1 MKAAKSIIGNIRHNL
16 KFHLV
21 DSTAILAESTPVFA
35 VFETQ
40 IAGWSNELS
49 INARLIAAGITY
61 FAGTGY
67 IYGKGRDLSRRLFNI
82 GDETT
87 EKVQALHD
95 AVYLAAFNLVIAP
108 PIYFAAGA
116 RDLKQIAIG
125 TATVMAV
132 ALVNG
137 GPLGYA
143 VDLFRDLAGLK
154 ECRRPSY
161 RFLKK
166 QTPRVKRV
174 LVVLLTAAAVAVT
187 GGIYALRN

>member
-1 MKAAKSIIGNIRHNL
+1 MKAAKSTIGKIRHNL

-21 DSTAILAESTPVFA
+21 DSTAILAESTPVLA

-40 IAGWSNELS
+40 IAQMSNEIS
-49 INARLIAAGITY
+49 MNARLIAAGITY

-67 IYGKGRDLSRRLFNI
+67 IYGKGRDLSRRLFSI

-87 EKVQALHD
+87 EKVLALHD

-125 TATVMAV
+125 TATAMAFG
-132 ALVNG
+132 LVNG

-143 VDLFRDLAGLK
+143 VDLFRDLTGLK

-166 QTPRVKRV
+166 QSPRVKRV

>member
-1 MKAAKSIIGNIRHNL
+1 MKAAKSIIGKIKHNL

-40 IAGWSNELS
+40 IAGLSNEIS
-49 INARLIAAGITY
+49 INTRLIAAGITY
-61 FAGTGY
+61 FGGTGY
-67 IYGKGRDLSRRLFNI
+67 IYGKGRDLSRRLFSI

-87 EKVQALHD
+87 EKVLALHD

-108 PIYFAAGA
+108 PLYFAAGE
-116 RDLKQIAIG
+116 RDLKRIAIA
-125 TATVMAV
+125 TATIMAV

-143 VDLFRDLAGLK
+143 VDLFRDLTGLK

-166 QTPRVKRV
+166 QSPRVKRV